1 MFRVARALIGKD
13 LRLERRT
20 PQLIPAMALF
30 SLSTFVVF
38 HFALQKDSIEGALAG
53 GVLTT
58 TTIFAAILG
67 IGRLFVAEHEDGG
80 FDGFLLAP
88 VDRSAL
94 LLAKASVLF
103 LLLVIVQFVAVP
115 AFAMLLLDPALTV
128 ERTLNTALT
137 LILTDAGIAV
147 IGALVGALAIQTRA
161 RDLLVPLIALPLL
174 LPIVIGCAQCLEAVF
189 ASGAPEP
196 LPGRWLMI
204 ISLYDLVFALLAF
217 AVFDYLI
224 ED

>member
-1 MFRVARALIGKD
+1 MFRVVSALIGKD

-38 HFALQKDSIEGALAG
+38 HFALQKDSVEGALAG

-94 LLAKASVLF
+94 LLAKTSVLF
-103 LLLVIVQFVAVP
+103 LLLVVVQLVAVP
-115 AFAMLLLDPALTV
+115 AFAILLLDPALTV
-128 ERTLNTALT
+128 ERTLNTTVT
-137 LILTDAGIAV
+137 LLLTDAGIAV

-174 LPIVIGCAQCLEAVF
+174 LPVVIGCAQCLEAAF
-189 ASGAPEP
+189 AAGAPQP
-196 LPGRWLMI
+196 LPGRWLTI
-204 ISLYDLVFALLAF
+204 IGLYDLVFALLAF